1 MKRLATM
8 LACSQLICFILLSY
22 GSGFSAGLWPSAH
35 GLNWWR
41 GRWRERVHTSTSYR
55 INSWLYRLFVWF
67 AHYVMTWLNGC
78 SSSLSTHVR
87 ESSEH
92 LCLHCCRCFCKHAK
106 MSQFST
112 QAGCNTTWHK
122 RHDLNRMCIPWSM
135 AGKWRWSG
143 CSDQCLWTGS
153 RMATDVADGCDQEEF
168 VGACQVSRAL
178 QLTSSDRNSE
188 KRTTIG
194 KNTKKTSCLSKQL
207 WRHGWQRAGTETDF
221 IWTILRILNSW
232 RRLLMLMNLNDWPYC
247 SGYPG
252 RCHLDTGMAHYGS
265 VCVSKSRLRQLRI
278 TAGFVKVIV
287 CCWKT
292 ERHDIDIDIFDMF
305 SEALALIVVWILK
318 FEFLGVG
325 DPLLLPGSQGTGS
338 SQPTRLRHNTCHGS
352 CAFAP
357 AYHWIT
363 ETPSPDLLS
372 PIWSQWNWCTWA
384 TWQICCM
391 TSCTSAIL
399 HSHSITMTET
409 MASYLEP
416 DSTWHIIWYSGQS

>member
-194 KNTKKTSCLSKQL
+194 KNTKKTSCLSKAVVETWVTEGRHWDWFYLNNLENLEQL
-207 WRHGWQRAGTETDF
+207 EKAANADELKRLAILLRLSWTLPLGHRDGTWWLCLCFQITPAAAA
-221 IWTILRILNSW
+221 NHSW
-232 RRLLMLMNLNDWPYC
+232 
-247 SGYPG
+247 
-252 RCHLDTGMAHYGS
+252 
-265 VCVSKSRLRQLRI
+265 VCQSHS
-278 TAGFVKVIV
+278 
-287 CCWKT
+287 
-292 ERHDIDIDIFDMF
+292 
-305 SEALALIVVWILK
+305 
-318 FEFLGVG
+318 
-325 DPLLLPGSQGTGS
+325 LLLKDWT
-338 SQPTRLRHNTCHGS
+338 TL
-352 CAFAP
+352 
-357 AYHWIT
+357 HW
-363 ETPSPDLLS
+363 
-372 PIWSQWNWCTWA
+372 
-384 TWQICCM
+384 
-391 TSCTSAIL
+391 
-399 HSHSITMTET
+399 H
-409 MASYLEP
+409 
-416 DSTWHIIWYSGQS
+416 WHIWHVLGGIGIDCCVNFEIWVFGCWGPPFASR